1 MAKIGEMIEG
11 KYKVLTEIGHGGMSV
26 VYLAMDK
33 NLNKQWAV
41 KEIRKR
47 GNGKHDEIIV
57 NSLLA
62 EADLMKKL
70 DHPALPRIVDIIN
83 TSSTIYVVM
92 DYIEGESLDK
102 VLKREGVIS
111 EELVIGWAKQICDA
125 LSYLH
130 SQKPPIIY
138 RDMKPAN
145 VMLKPEGNIKI
156 IDFGIAREY
165 KEQNLADTTVLGTK
179 GYAPPEQYSGQ
190 TNARSDIFALGMTMH
205 HLLTGNDPRGG
216 AAYVPVREYRPEL
229 SEGIELVIDKCVQP
243 AQENRYQTCGEL
255 LYDLENLDKITSG
268 YRWKQKRRLTSFV
281 VATVLSVVFL
291 ISGITCNFAAKSIN
305 TKDYEELIA
314 IAEATSLDEKIESYK
329 KAIAIYPADT
339 RAYTKLLE
347 AYEYEGKFGIEENKQ
362 FLAEYN
368 RNKESLDNTTIEVA
382 ELNYNIG
389 KMYFNYYQES
399 DGSYSFSN
407 RVQRA
412 YEFFKANFENVN
424 ISTNFEHKNL
434 SDCYYQICYFYN
446 KFVFSSKDVEEAS
459 RENYEELFKTIK
471 ETIEVVKTENA
482 YDQLI
487 LYNGTFMFL
496 YDQRA
501 SMVSVN
507 VEQEEVLELMDMV
520 YERAKILSVQKEQ
533 SKKLQKEILDNYM
546 SYKEAINRIY
556 TNAEERS

>member
-1 MAKIGEMIEG
+1 MIKVGELFEG
-11 KYKVLTEIGHGGMSV
+11 KYEILKEIGKGGMSV

-41 KEIRKR
+41 KEVRKTSK
-47 GNGKHDEIIV
+47 GDLDKVVI
-57 NSLLA
+57 NSFLT
-62 EADLMKKL
+62 EAKLMKKL

-83 TSSTIYVVM
+83 KHDTICVVM
-92 DYIEGESLDK
+92 DYIEGEPLSK
-102 VLKREGVIS
+102 VLEREGVIA
-111 EELVIGWAKQICDA
+111 EDLVVSWAKQICDA

-138 RDMKPAN
+138 RDMKPSN

-165 KEQNLADTTVLGTK
+165 KEQNLADTTILGTP
-179 GYAPPEQYSGQ
+179 GYASPEQHRGQ
-190 TNARSDIFALGMTMH
+190 TDIRSDIFALGMTMH
-205 HLLTGNDPRGG
+205 HLLTGTKPGG
-216 AAYVPVREYRPEL
+216 TYASVREYRPEL
-229 SEGIELVIDKCVQP
+229 SEGIELVINKCGQTAP
-243 AQENRYQTCGEL
+243 ENRYQTCGEL

-268 YRWKQKRRLTSFV
+268 YRWKQKRRLTSFI
-281 VATVLSVVFL
+281 VATALSVIFL
-291 ISGITCNFAAKSIN
+291 FSGIGCNFAAKSIN

-314 IAEATSLDEKIESYK
+314 IAEATSLDEKVESYK
-329 KAIAIYPADT
+329 KAINIYPNDT

-368 RNKESLDNTTIEVA
+368 RNKENLDDTTVEVA

-389 KMYFNYYQES
+389 KMYFNYYQEA

-412 YEFFKANFENVN
+412 YEFFKANFENSN
-424 ISTNFEHKNL
+424 IAEDFEHKNL

-446 KFVFSSKDVEEAS
+446 KYVFSSKDVEEAS
-459 RENYEELFKTIK
+459 KEDYEVLF
-471 ETIEVVKTENA
+471 ETIQETMEVVKTENA

-501 SMVSVN
+501 SIVSVN

-520 YERAKILSVQKEQ
+520 YERANALSVQKEQ
-533 SKKLQKEILDNYM
+533 SKKLQKEILDNYI

-556 TNAEERS
+556 INAEERS